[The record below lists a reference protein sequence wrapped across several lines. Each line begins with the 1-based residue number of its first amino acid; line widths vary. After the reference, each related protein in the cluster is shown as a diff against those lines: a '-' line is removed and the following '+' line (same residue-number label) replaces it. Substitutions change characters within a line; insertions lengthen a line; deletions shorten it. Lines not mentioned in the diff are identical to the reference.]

1 MFKNNSL
8 IENVMLG
15 IRFIF
20 IITLIIVSLLS
31 VLIFYEY
38 CLTLLETR

>member
-1 MFKNNSL
+1 MFKNNTL

-15 IRFIF
+15 ISFIF
-20 IITLIIVSLLS
+20 IKTPIVSLLS